1 MKKLSPAEAVAL
13 LKLAEKAVDQ
23 HKEDG
28 KLVKPGSTKHEF
40 TVQVDCSMSRGEGTN
55 VTPNFKMAD
64 LLKPLLLRYAETL
77 ENPAEWLEAILD
89 TDGALGAI
97 VQLGPAKVME
107 TVEPGLAAI
116 WTAKEAAAK
125 EKHKKAAKKVPR
137 AGNTSVVGTLEQV
150 PNYGGDLARA

>member
-1 MKKLSPAEAVAL
+1 LS
-13 LKLAEKAVDQ
+13 KLAEKLVGQ
-23 HKEDG
+23 NKKDG
-28 KLVKPGSTKHEF
+28 KTVKAGSSKHEF
-40 TVQVDCSMSRGEGTN
+40 TVQVDCALSRGDGTD

-77 ENPAEWLEAILD
+77 ENPAEWLETILD

-107 TVEPGLAAI
+107 TVDPGLAAI

-125 EKHKKAAKKVPR
+125 EKHKKVTKKVPR

-150 PNYGGDLARA
+150 PNFEGDLVRV